1 MDPITKPAA
10 STEPHDRVVT
20 PADAGP
26 LARNREIDIL
36 SAVSAQVH
44 HAPDVP
50 TLLRNALAEL
60 LRGLG
65 LRSGWIFLG
74 DEAEVGL
81 HLAAAQ
87 GLSPLYV
94 EQLAREGLQ
103 PCLCHEVFA
112 TGRNMVAHNTTQCP
126 RMPNLIEGGGAP
138 VAHACVPLQL
148 EGRSRGVLNVAAERP
163 GAEFNDRELL
173 FLQATAFQI
182 SLGLE
187 AGRHREAE
195 RRAFRELKDA
205 QSRLVQGEKLAAL
218 GTFAS
223 GLAHE
228 VRNPLN
234 SISLQLARLE
244 RKTRGL
250 EPSLAGEIASL
261 ARIIREEVERLD
273 ALVSDFLLFARPSQ
287 PDRKA
292 TSLPELVQEVVGLVG
307 PEAHLAGVSLTVQ
320 SVGSPLP
327 RLLLDAGRMKQV
339 ALNLVRN
346 AIEAMPEG
354 GSVIIECGLVNGRPR
369 LVVRDTG
376 PGLPAGLDVFQLF
389 VTTKPGGT
397 GLGLAI
403 AQQIVLEHQGELTA
417 ENRPGQG
424 AAFTI
429 TLPPAHP
436 QGGQTH

>member
-1 MDPITKPAA
+1 MDRITKPHP
-10 STEPHDRVVT
+10 SGNPRSEPTR
-20 PADAGP
+20 PGP
-26 LARNREIDIL
+26 GLATRNREVDIL
-36 SAVSAQVH
+36 SAVSAQVYR
-44 HAPDVP
+44 APDVP
-50 TLLRNALAEL
+50 TLLRTALAEL
-60 LRGLG
+60 LGGLG
-65 LRSGWIFLG
+65 LTAGWIFLG
-74 DEAEVGL
+74 DQAEESL

-87 GLSPLYV
+87 GLSPIYV
-94 EQLAREGLQ
+94 EQAMRTGLW

-112 TGRNMVAHNTTQCP
+112 TGRHMVAHSTAQCP
-126 RMPNLIEGGGAP
+126 RMPHLLAGEAAP

-148 EGRSRGVLNVAAERP
+148 EGRSRGVLNVAAARP
-163 GAEFNDRELL
+163 GDEFDDRTLL
-173 FLQATAFQI
+173 FLQAVAFQI

-187 AGRHREAE
+187 ASRHRDAE
-195 RRAFRELKDA
+195 RRAYRELKDA

-273 ALVSDFLLFARPSQ
+273 ALVGDFLLFSRPSQ
-287 PDRKA
+287 PDRKP
-292 TSLPELVQEVVGLVG
+292 TSLPDLLQEVAGLVA
-307 PEAHLAGVSLTVQ
+307 PEAQLAGVSLEVK
-320 SVGSPLP
+320 SVGAPLP
-327 RLLLDAGRMKQV
+327 PLPLDASRMKQV

-346 AIEAMPEG
+346 SIEAMPEG
-354 GSVIIECGLVNGRPR
+354 GSVTIECGLVNDRPR
-369 LVVRDTG
+369 LVVHDTG
-376 PGLPAGLDVFQLF
+376 PGIPVGLDVFQLF

-424 AAFTI
+424 AAFTV
-429 TLPPAHP
+429 TLPPSHP
-436 QGGQTH
+436 HGGQEQ